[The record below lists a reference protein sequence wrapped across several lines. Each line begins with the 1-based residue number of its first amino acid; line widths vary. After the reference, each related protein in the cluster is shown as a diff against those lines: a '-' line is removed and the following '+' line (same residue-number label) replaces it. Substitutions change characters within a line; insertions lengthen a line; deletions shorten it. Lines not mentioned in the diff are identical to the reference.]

1 MHLKFNSGLNRIG
14 LSEEE
19 LLAFI
24 AALATLPFKLKSV
37 YSHLG
42 ASENEQPCSFTQAQI
57 EQFKQIKTKVEN
69 SSEDLPF
76 FHLLNSSGSFNYPEA
91 QFDAVRTGIG
101 LYGFANRTE
110 WDKELKP
117 IASLATCN
125 CSNSYHSKRRKCGV
139 QSRLDCTKKS
149 TIAVLPIGHADG
161 IQRAFGKENGGV
173 WIRDQWA
180 PIIGN
185 VCMDLMMVDVSEI
198 DCSS

>member
-76 FHLLNSSGSFNYPEA
+76 FHFSALVAL
-91 QFDAVRTGIG
+91 I
-101 LYGFANRTE
+101 
-110 WDKELKP
+110 
-117 IASLATCN
+117 
-125 CSNSYHSKRRKCGV
+125 
-139 QSRLDCTKKS
+139 
-149 TIAVLPIGHADG
+149 
-161 IQRAFGKENGGV
+161 IQRLNLMPFVQALVFTALPTAQNG
-173 WIRDQWA
+173 IR
-180 PIIGN
+180 
-185 VCMDLMMVDVSEI
+185 S
-198 DCSS
+198 